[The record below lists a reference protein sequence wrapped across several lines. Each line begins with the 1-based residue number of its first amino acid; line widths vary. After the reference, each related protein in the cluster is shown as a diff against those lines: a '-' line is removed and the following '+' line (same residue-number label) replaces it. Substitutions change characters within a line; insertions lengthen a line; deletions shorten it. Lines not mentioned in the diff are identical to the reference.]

1 MAAIQNA
8 SGKFYLSGKEEQS
21 LVGVSGDAL
30 SWQSPNPRQCEE
42 KSSDCETNS
51 PPSLFCPLPRSSALP
66 FPSPSFPL
74 HSPPA
79 WRRTTHHA
87 EAAPTLTTS
96 NVNTGSHALVAMN
109 ETVKSSLFVTLRRSF
124 IRKHWTHRRT
134 CIALGLKGKIGQTVH
149 LPNNVTIRKSIEKVR
164 FLVDC
169 EISHEREA
177 RLAAEKEAKAPRPTV
192 VVRHAVEGGSV
203 SSEAFRELLKKRRT
217 DAERLSPAQHNRA
230 FTTFASSVP
239 L

>member
-1 MAAIQNA
+1 
-8 SGKFYLSGKEEQS
+8 
-21 LVGVSGDAL
+21 
-30 SWQSPNPRQCEE
+30 
-42 KSSDCETNS
+42 
-51 PPSLFCPLPRSSALP
+51 
-66 FPSPSFPL
+66 
-74 HSPPA
+74 
-79 WRRTTHHA
+79 
-87 EAAPTLTTS
+87 
-96 NVNTGSHALVAMN
+96 MN

>member
-8 SGKFYLSGKEEQS
+8 SGKEGQS

-30 SWQSPNPRQCEE
+30 SWQSPNPRQCIE
-42 KSSDCETNS
+42 KSSDCES
-51 PPSLFCPLPRSSALP
+51 RDGSPSLFCPLPSLPLP
-66 FPSPSFPL
+66 FLPL
-74 HSPPA
+74 HSPSAAANHSP
-79 WRRTTHHA
+79 RSS
-87 EAAPTLTTS
+87 AAPTLTTS